1 MLFFPFH
8 VKQTG
13 RQTKTYLEMNYLPL
27 AEKDY
32 SFRSDT

>member
-1 MLFFPFH
+1 MFVFPFH

-13 RQTKTYLEMNYLPL
+13 RQTKTYLEMSYLTL